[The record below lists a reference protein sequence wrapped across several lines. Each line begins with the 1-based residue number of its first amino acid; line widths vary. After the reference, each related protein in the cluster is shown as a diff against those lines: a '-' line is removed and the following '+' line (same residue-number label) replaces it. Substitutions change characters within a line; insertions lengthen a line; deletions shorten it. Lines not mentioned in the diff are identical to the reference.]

1 MVRKTAQKS
10 IAFLL
15 VLFSLFSVCSNLVF
29 AATEIDSALIKDG
42 GDCGYHLQFWDSN
55 ANRWSYIIT
64 TFAYYEE
71 NGIQYPAYCLNRD
84 LPGVGGPTGGDSY
97 QVNVNEVINDVR
109 LWRVAIN
116 GYPYQSP
123 EAMGLEN
130 KFDAFVATKQSIYC
144 ILYGTDPTT
153 YYNGPDARGQAIKNA
168 IINLVNI
175 GRNGSQ
181 TPVNTD
187 VTANRVGEFTEDG
200 DYYYQEYSINS
211 PVETSQYTITATN
224 GLPAG
229 SQITNMSNGEQTTFS
244 GNEHFKV
251 RIPKSS
257 LSSDINVTIAL
268 QAKCKEY
275 PVFYGETTVPGT
287 QDYLLTFDPFG
298 DVTGQVNLN
307 IKTNTGKIKIIKN
320 DEDTNEPISGVT
332 FQLTKEDGTVVA
344 NATTNESGEATFPN
358 LYQGNYKLKEIATND
373 NYILSDAEFDVNV
386 EFNKTSSQTIT
397 NEHKKGDLTV
407 YKVDKDN
414 NRIALGGVTFDLY
427 SEEFGKVIGTYT
439 TDQNGEIHVKDLRTG
454 GYKWIEKE
462 TNKWYNLAEDTTTEV
477 IWDKDTANTIENELK
492 KGQIRVIKVDKD
504 NNEVK
509 LEGVEF
515 EVLDENG
522 NVLEKIITDENG
534 EALTQR
540 YPIRDFD
547 KLTLREVK
555 TQEEYVLNEEPQ
567 TIELTENEITNI
579 TFENERIKGF
589 VEITKVDSKDK
600 DKKLEGAK
608 FGLYNDKDEQIDTLI
623 TDENGKATSDVL
635 YKGKYYLK
643 ELDTGSVYY
652 LLNENTFEF
661 EIVNNGETV
670 PVEIENE
677 GTDIEVDVDK
687 EGTTEIKPGDKVDY
701 TFSNIANNSNVYLE
715 NFKWFDY
722 IPTDYIHLEKMTT
735 GTWNQDLKYD
745 VYYKT
750 NKTEDYV
757 LFKEDLSTQENYDLD
772 FTTVELAENEYI
784 VETMFDFGKVEKGF
798 RETISPTMQCKS
810 LDTLQDGDTFTNH
823 TKTIGIYYGVTA
835 EANSDWTTITHIP
848 EKPTCPTL
856 PRTGK

>member
-1 MVRKTAQKS
+1 MVRKTTQKS

-15 VLFSLFSVCSNLVF
+15 ILFSLFSVCSNLVF

-64 TFAYYEE
+64 TFAYYEQ
-71 NGIQYPAYCLNRD
+71 NGVQYPAYCLNRD
-84 LPGVGGPTGGDSY
+84 LPGVGGQVGGDSY

-123 EAMGLEN
+123 ESMGLEN

-144 ILYGTDPTT
+144 IIYGTDPTT
-153 YYNGPDARGQAIKNA
+153 YYRGGDARGEAIKNA

-187 VTANRVGEFTEDG
+187 VTANKVGGFTEEG

-229 SQITNMSNGEQTTFS
+229 SQITNMSNNEQTTFS

-251 RIPKSS
+251 RVPKTA
-257 LSSDINVTIAL
+257 LTSDINVTIAL

-275 PVFYGETTVPGT
+275 PVFYGETTIPGT

-307 IKTNTGKIKIIKN
+307 IKTNTGKIKIVKN
-320 DEDTNEPISGVT
+320 DEDTNKPIQGVT
-332 FQLTKEDGTVVA
+332 FQLTKGDGTVIA
-344 NATTNESGEATFPN
+344 NSTTNENGEATFPN
-358 LYQGNYKLKEIATND
+358 LYQGNYQLKEIATND
-373 NYILSDAEFDVNV
+373 NYILNEMSFDVNV
-386 EFNKTSSQTIT
+386 EYNKTAIKTIT

-414 NRIALGGVTFDLY
+414 NKIALGGVTFDLY
-427 SEEFGKVIGTYT
+427 SEEFKKVIGTYT
-439 TDQNGEIHVKDLRTG
+439 TDENGEIHVKDLRTG
-454 GYKWIEKE
+454 NYKWIEKE

-477 IWDKDTANTIENELK
+477 VWDKDTANTIENELK

-515 EVLDENG
+515 EVLDKNG

-534 EALTQR
+534 EALTKR

-567 TIELTENEITNI
+567 TIELTEDEITNI

-600 DKKLEGAK
+600 DKKLEGAE
-608 FGLYNDKDEQIDTLI
+608 FGLFNEKDEQIDTLI
-623 TDENGKATSDVL
+623 TDENGKATSKEL

-661 EIVNNGETV
+661 EIVNHGETV
-670 PVEIENE
+670 PVEIDNE
-677 GTDIEVDVDK
+677 PTDITVDVDK
-687 EGTTEIKPGDKVDY
+687 EGTTEIKPGDEVDY

-722 IPTDYIHLEKMTT
+722 IPTDYIRLEKMTT

-750 NKTEDYV
+750 NKSDDYK
-757 LFKEDLSTQENYDLD
+757 LFQEDLSTMENQELD
-772 FTTVELAENEYI
+772 FSTVDLSDGEYI
-784 VETMFDFGKVEKGF
+784 VETMFDFHLLWCNCGSK
-798 RETISPTMQCKS
+798 
-810 LDTLQDGDTFTNH
+810 
-823 TKTIGIYYGVTA
+823 
-835 EANSDWTTITHIP
+835 
-848 EKPTCPTL
+848 
-856 PRTGK
+856 